1 MTSRIKKTALPPL
14 EEMFED
20 NNIKH
25 TLFRAYSGDVLYT
38 EGMPISHAYVI
49 KEGEVDLYMVR
60 EEKKVI
66 VETLTAGHCFG
77 FAPKLVSK
85 GCRTDNA
92 RARTYCEFYI
102 VDSDVLDGLL
112 KKTPWLVENM
122 LRTFCMQNV
131 RSNEVIATRVNFQSD
146 MVVFAQLLNLVGL
159 ASLGGQKPAAKGAST
174 PAQARPSIAT
184 VFGHARLLL
193 GHSDVHIRDM
203 LAKFLTQHLVQIEED
218 KFGSKC
224 LIYSPTE
231 IVARTRKLGESDHI
245 SDRLEYEYI
254 GVDEFA
260 AIVEMDRN
268 SVLQTLARDELTE
281 DLFTFRK
288 SEVVRLL
295 DEKGKKFFHERKK
308 KTAEEFS
315 DITDIIFADATSI
328 QATLAQTDL
337 AELAKVLSLIEEE
350 EIKKII
356 LGSLPRTRRNELE
369 MEAEGLEVD
378 PVEAALIGVKIIN
391 GVRDHMLSRRR

>member
-1 MTSRIKKTALPPL
+1 M
-14 EEMFED
+14 
-20 NNIKH
+20 
-25 TLFRAYSGDVLYT
+25 
-38 EGMPISHAYVI
+38 
-49 KEGEVDLYMVR
+49 
-60 EEKKVI
+60 
-66 VETLTAGHCFG
+66 
-77 FAPKLVSK
+77 AP
-85 GCRTDNA
+85 
-92 RARTYCEFYI
+92 
-102 VDSDVLDGLL
+102 
-112 KKTPWLVENM
+112 
-122 LRTFCMQNV
+122 
-131 RSNEVIATRVNFQSD
+131 
-146 MVVFAQLLNLVGL
+146 
-159 ASLGGQKPAAKGAST
+159 
-174 PAQARPSIAT
+174 ARPSIAT
-184 VFGHARLLL
+184 AFGNARLQP